1 MPLLLIGMST
11 LLFVPGLHHRVVMRQ
26 PLRSGGAG
34 IGMASEEATPS
45 PLSMD
50 VSDLGVTMDDLK
62 APISDVMD
70 VEASGCESTSRI
82 SPDSGCVW
90 SETASRMEVTLTIPG
105 LLGQPAGSL
114 AVEMTETTATITA
127 FGRAVWSCV
136 LLGLAVPA
144 SARTEVEPAAP
155 PMTPMQPVVRLTV
168 DKAESGRW
176 GGLIK
181 QIGEDSL
188 IQ

>member
-1 MPLLLIGMST
+1 MPLLLIGVST

-34 IGMASEEATPS
+34 IGMASEEATPT

-70 VEASGCESTSRI
+70 VEASGRESTSRI

-90 SETASRMEVTLTIPG
+90 SESASRMEAPRSHTLPQLQSHASG
-105 LLGQPAGSL
+105 LWPYAPSLQP
-114 AVEMTETTATITA
+114 
-127 FGRAVWSCV
+127 CV
-136 LLGLAVPA
+136 P
-144 SARTEVEPAAP
+144 R
-155 PMTPMQPVVRLTV
+155 
-168 DKAESGRW
+168 
-176 GGLIK
+176 
-181 QIGEDSL
+181 
-188 IQ
+188 

>member
-1 MPLLLIGMST
+1 MPLLLIGVST

-34 IGMASEEATPS
+34 IGMASEEATPQTT
-45 PLSMD
+45 MD

-90 SETASRMEVTLTIPG
+90 SESASRMEAPRSHTLPQLQSHASG
-105 LLGQPAGSL
+105 LWPYAPSLQPY
-114 AVEMTETTATITA
+114 
-127 FGRAVWSCV
+127 
-136 LLGLAVPA
+136 VP
-144 SARTEVEPAAP
+144 R
-155 PMTPMQPVVRLTV
+155 
-168 DKAESGRW
+168 
-176 GGLIK
+176 
-181 QIGEDSL
+181 
-188 IQ
+188 

>member
-26 PLRSGGAG
+26 PLRSGGAC
-34 IGMASEEATPS
+34 IGMASEEATPT

-90 SETASRMEVTLTIPG
+90 SETASRMEVCSAPAAAIPG
-105 LLGQPAGSL
+105 CDPVLSLQPY
-114 AVEMTETTATITA
+114 
-127 FGRAVWSCV
+127 V
-136 LLGLAVPA
+136 L
-144 SARTEVEPAAP
+144 R
-155 PMTPMQPVVRLTV
+155 
-168 DKAESGRW
+168 
-176 GGLIK
+176 
-181 QIGEDSL
+181 
-188 IQ
+188 

>member
-90 SETASRMEVTLTIPG
+90 SETASRMEV
-105 LLGQPAGSL
+105 
-114 AVEMTETTATITA
+114 
-127 FGRAVWSCV
+127 R
-136 LLGLAVPA
+136 
-144 SARTEVEPAAP
+144 SAPAAAIP
-155 PMTPMQPVVRLTV
+155 CIQAVTLCLACNHTCSGDADHPGAARPARRLARGRDDRDHCYHHRLRQGGLVVRARL
-168 DKAESGRW
+168 GRDQ
-176 GGLIK
+176 GP
-181 QIGEDSL
+181 IGPATAAQAADWPRL
-188 IQ
+188 ADG